1 MQLQMHPWPV
11 AVVQHATRM
20 PGIRWITAAD
30 CSIWRP
36 WARGLLTHCLG
47 RPVGK
52 SHAAMDQQ
60 LVLGFISS
68 QANKKIQHKLHQVW
82 LTLATP
88 KSCRTGA
95 LFFITDHQH
104 ANFWKQNKKSSD
116 VQLFLTTGLLF
127 KNFWSS
133 RSSDHGLLDLSANC
147 TGTGIRVSFLIPP
160 CLPDQ
165 SLRVITYSFSLHGEY
180 QPSDSRLLNH
190 STQQSRDPEMHL
202 MPLNHLKWWGR
213 LVPC

>member
-1 MQLQMHPWPV
+1 MHPWPV
-11 AVVQHATRM
+11 AVVQHATRTL
-20 PGIRWITAAD
+20 GIRWSTTAAD

-36 WARGLLTHCLG
+36 WARELFTHCLV
-47 RPVGK
+47 RPVWK

-60 LVLGFISS
+60 LVLGSISS
-68 QANKKIQHKLHQVW
+68 QANKKIQHKLHQDW

-88 KSCRTGA
+88 KSCRMGA

-133 RSSDHGLLDLSANC
+133 RSSNHGLLDLSANC
-147 TGTGIRVSFLIPP
+147 TGMGHPRQ
-160 CLPDQ
+160 LPDP
-165 SLRVITYSFSLHGEY
+165 SLPPRSE
-180 QPSDSRLLNH
+180 PASDHIFVFTPRRISTKRLKVVE
-190 STQQSRDPEMHL
+190 P
-202 MPLNHLKWWGR
+202 
-213 LVPC
+213 